1 MKLSPLGSGLGAVST
16 EGAPETPA
24 SQNLRRLVMKTD
36 ANPREVPQPQQE
48 QAEQPVQE
56 TPATEASEVTQP
68 LSPQLAAIAKQ
79 KRALQVKERELAMKE
94 KALAESGAKGI
105 SLEQLKQAPLK
116 TLLDAGV
123 TYEQLTEDVLANQDA
138 YNPRISALE
147 KQLQSVRDEVQ
158 KTLSEKEARA
168 EQQALAEMRREAA
181 ALAAEGDEFA
191 LVRETRS
198 VGDVVKLIERVYR
211 EEGKILGVHEALSLV
226 ENEILKE
233 TEQRAKIAKVQSRF
247 QPAPAVPQAQSAQR
261 MRTLTN
267 RDNATVTMGRKE
279 RAMAAFYG
287 TLKK

>member
-1 MKLSPLGSGLGAVST
+1 MKISPVGQAIGAVSIENT
-16 EGAPETPA
+16 AQQTPA
-24 SQNLRRLVMKTD
+24 PQNVRKLVMKTN
-36 ANPREVPQPQQE
+36 ANPMQL
-48 QAEQPVQE
+48 EQPPVEMPQE
-56 TPATEASEVTQP
+56 PEKPATEASAVTQP
-68 LSPQLAAIAKQ
+68 LSPQLALIAKQ

-138 YNPRISALE
+138 YNPRINALE
-147 KQLQSVRDEVQ
+147 QQLKAMREEVQ
-158 KTLSEKEARA
+158 KTLSDKDAQA
-168 EQQALAEMRREAA
+168 EQQALSEMRKE
-181 ALAAEGDEFA
+181 ALALSAQGDEFA

-211 EEGKILGVHEALSLV
+211 EEGTILGVHEALSLV
-226 ENEILKE
+226 ENELLKE
-233 TEQRAKIAKVQSRF
+233 TEARAKLQKVQSRF
-247 QPAPAVPQAQSAQR
+247 QPTPAAPQAQSAQR

-267 RDNATVTMGRKE
+267 RDNATIPMGRKE